1 MNDGP
6 SVSVKNHRPQEHTS
20 KSEIA
25 ISKGW
30 VQGVAL
36 VLIFGFFVMGVLAYR
51 TYTHSMPLPQQVVS
65 EDGEVIYTQEEIT
78 RGQNVFLTRGIQQY
92 GSILG
97 HGAYL
102 GPDYTAEYLR
112 LSSEH
117 IHQQLEQ
124 QGVQEPA
131 AATAEMQRTNRYDE
145 ESGVLVLTDEQIS
158 AFGELKQ
165 HYGDFFGE
173 PSTAHGLIPDAI
185 TDPQDIHDLTAFY
198 AWTAWASA
206 AERPGLDYSYTNNW
220 PAEPR
225 VGNHPTADILVWSAI
240 SLVALLAG
248 LGILFA
254 VYGRW
259 SSNLGW
265 KGNDTTRLKFLQ
277 PGEVGITKAQ
287 RSTAW
292 FFLVVALLFLIQATV
307 GASVEH
313 YRVELQG
320 FFGFDLA
327 QIFPFNLARTWHVQL
342 SLLWTAATFL
352 AAAIFLAPIIA
363 GREPRGQHLLSY
375 GLLGALALVVV
386 GMFGGTAISIYGPE
400 WAADSPFFSQQW
412 EYLDLPRVFQVL
424 LVIGLFLWFLIIVRA
439 IRSRLRTESKFNMP
453 WLFVYAALAIP
464 AFYAVGLLA
473 TNETHLTVAEFWRF
487 WVVHLWVEDFL
498 ELFTTVM
505 VAYLF
510 VMLGVVRRKIAI
522 QIILLDVIL
531 YSAGGVIGTMH
542 HLYFSGTPVEH
553 MALGAVFSALEVIP
567 LTFLT
572 VEAWTFLQLGARQ
585 ESRSSAPFP
594 HRWAVMFLVAVGF
607 WNFLGAGVFGF
618 LVNLPVVSYYQIGT
632 SLTANHAH
640 GSMMGV
646 YGMLAVGL
654 ALFALRY
661 IIPPQKWPDRL
672 AKLSFWS
679 LNIGLA
685 WMMFATLL
693 PLGVL
698 QLWASVNEGYFEART
713 LGYLIQP
720 GNLALEW
727 MRMPGD
733 VVFLVGGVLPFVY
746 IAWLGVRYG
755 VKATV
760 TRMEPETLFV
770 EEHPEAREDRTGRRD
785 APLTASATAT
795 ETPPPSRYASDR
807 RRDGEGPAS

>member
-1 MNDGP
+1 MSLTDK
-6 SVSVKNHRPQEHTS
+6 SSLLRS
-20 KSEIA
+20 KSEIS

-36 VLIFGFFVMGVLAYR
+36 VLVFGFFVMGVLAYR
-51 TYTHSMPLPQQVVS
+51 TYTDSMPLPQQVVS
-65 EDGEVIYTQEEIT
+65 EDGSTVFTQEEIT
-78 RGQNVFLTRGIQQY
+78 RGQNIFLTRGIQQY

-117 IHQQLEQ
+117 IHDLLEK

-145 ESGVLVLTDEQIS
+145 ESGILVLTDEQIS
-158 AFGELKQ
+158 AYQELQ
-165 HYGDFFGE
+165 DYYADFFGNPTTE
-173 PSTAHGLIPDAI
+173 HGLIPNAI

-206 AERPGLDYSYTNNW
+206 AERPGHEYSYTNNW

-225 VGNHPTADILVWSAI
+225 VNNHPTADILVWSAI
-240 SLVALLAG
+240 SLVALLIG

-254 VYGRW
+254 IYGRW
-259 SSNLGW
+259 SSKLGW
-265 KGNDTTRLKFLQ
+265 KGNDTTALRFLQ

-342 SLLWTAATFL
+342 SLLWTAAAFL
-352 AAAIFLAPIIA
+352 ATAIFLAPIIS
-363 GREPRGQHLLSY
+363 GREPRGQHVLSY

-386 GMFGGTAISIYGPE
+386 GMFGGTAISIYGPD
-400 WAADSPFFSQQW
+400 WAEGSPFFSQQW
-412 EYLDLPRVFQVL
+412 EYLDLPRFFQIL
-424 LVIGLFLWFLIIVRA
+424 LTAGLFLWFLIIFRA

-464 AFYAVGLLA
+464 AFYSVGLLA

-505 VAYLF
+505 VAYIF
-510 VMLGVVRRKIAI
+510 VMLGVVRRRIAI

-531 YSAGGVIGTMH
+531 YSSGGVIGTMH

-585 ESRSSAPFP
+585 ESRTTAPFP

-618 LVNLPVVSYYQIGT
+618 LVNLPIVSYYQIGT

-654 ALFALRY
+654 TLFALRY
-661 IIPPQKWPDRL
+661 IIPPQKWPERL

-698 QLWASVNEGYFEART
+698 QLWASVNEGYFEARA
-713 LGYLIQP
+713 LGYVTQP
-720 GNLALEW
+720 GNVALEW
-727 MRMPGD
+727 MRLPGD
-733 VVFLVGGVLPFVY
+733 VLFLVGGVLPFVY
-746 IAWLGVRYG
+746 ITWLGVRYG

-770 EEHPEAREDRTGRRD
+770 EEHPEAREDRTGV
-785 APLTASATAT
+785 AGVPLAASATT
-795 ETPPPSRYASDR
+795 STTVDPPRYASDR
-807 RRDGEGPAS
+807 RRDEDGEETTS